1 MFDVGFWELAI
12 IGIVALVIVGPE
24 RLPGL
29 ARTAGLWVG
38 KARRMI
44 SDVKRDIDREL
55 KASEMSELSS
65 IKKDIDQ
72 ASEEVRR
79 ATESVKEESGVSE
92 VQSSLK
98 QTFKEAA
105 PTKQELDEL
114 DQAAKQFSEELE
126 NSPAVKDHK
135 GEQKDHKEDQKAE
148 SAAKMNQTADS
159 DLGQQSEPETEAD
172 PSVSHD
178 SGQDESASE
187 KGPQRAA
194 AGKS

>member
-38 KARRMI
+38 KARRMM

-72 ASEEVRR
+72 ASEEVRK
-79 ATESVKEESGVSE
+79 ATESVKEESGVDE

-98 QTFKEAA
+98 QTFKDAA
-105 PTKQELDEL
+105 PIKQELDEL
-114 DQAAKQFSEELE
+114 DKAAKQFSDEQE
-126 NSPAVKDHK
+126 NSQAAE
-135 GEQKDHKEDQKAE
+135 GQKEDQKAE
-148 SAAKMNQTADS
+148 STAKMNQTADS
-159 DLGQQSEPETEAD
+159 HLGEQPEPETEAD

-187 KGPQRAA
+187 KGPQRTA

>member
-38 KARRMI
+38 KARRMM

-72 ASEEVRR
+72 ASEEVRK
-79 ATESVKEESGVSE
+79 ATESVKEESGVDE

-98 QTFKEAA
+98 QTFKDAA
-105 PTKQELDEL
+105 PIKQELDEL
-114 DQAAKQFSEELE
+114 DQAAKQFSDEQE
-126 NSPAVKDHK
+126 NSQAVE
-135 GEQKDHKEDQKAE
+135 EQKEEDPKAG

-159 DLGQQSEPETEAD
+159 HLGEQPEPETEAD
-172 PSVSHD
+172 PSVSLD

-187 KGPQRAA
+187 KGPQRTA

>member
-55 KASEMSELSS
+55 KASELSELSS
-65 IKKDIDQ
+65 IKKDIVQ
-72 ASEEVRR
+72 ASEEVRK
-79 ATESVKEESGVSE
+79 ATESVKEESGVDE
-92 VQSSLK
+92 VQSTLK

-114 DQAAKQFSEELE
+114 DQAAKQFSDELE
-126 NSPAVKDHK
+126 NSPAVEDHK
-135 GEQKDHKEDQKAE
+135 GEQKEDQKAE
-148 SAAKMNQTADS
+148 RAAKMNQTADS
-159 DLGQQSEPETEAD
+159 DLGQQSEPDTEAD